1 MWLLKNIFCTCK
13 MFLISTK
20 GYENAGVDMLI
31 MKKRVK
37 SGQV

>member
-13 MFLISTK
+13 MSLISAK
-20 GYENAGVDMLI
+20 GYENARVDMLI
-31 MKKRVK
+31 IKKRVK